1 VALFSG
7 VAVHEA
13 RRGLGC
19 SCTISLVGRAL
30 AGETN
35 GHLAWSTPVTLGRWL
50 QVTFFSRIFAE
61 TSYVRFVPAS
71 DHLGIA
77 CSFHIEK
84 KVEKKVS
91 PPISP
96 FSEHKR
102 WKLFFSPFL
111 VPRPV
116 YEFL

>member
-1 VALFSG
+1 MYVFYQQAIIWVLLVYS
-7 VAVHEA
+7 
-13 RRGLGC
+13 
-19 SCTISLVGRAL
+19 TI
-30 AGETN
+30 EN
-35 GHLAWSTPVTLGRWL
+35 
-50 QVTFFSRIFAE
+50 
-61 TSYVRFVPAS
+61 
-71 DHLGIA
+71 
-77 CSFHIEK
+77 